1 MLFPLFCRGSS
12 IRLFV
17 SKLIQ
22 VVSSIKELLSPSNQH
37 DLANVIHNFMDAL
50 NHDSCVRSAIE
61 CLLSVVRSVADGYK
75 QVTGDV
81 KQADLVFSLLKDC
94 FQELYRLE
102 EKTSQGTV
110 REGNCVRKIMPL

>member
-1 MLFPLFCRGSS
+1 M
-12 IRLFV
+12 FV

-22 VVSSIKELLSPSNQH
+22 VVSSIKELLSPSDQH

-50 NHDSCVRSAIE
+50 NHDSYVRSAIE

-75 QVTGDV
+75 QATGDV
-81 KQADLVFSLLKDC
+81 KQADLVFSVLKDC
-94 FQELYRLE
+94 FQELSRLE
-102 EKTSQGTV
+102 EKTSQGTL